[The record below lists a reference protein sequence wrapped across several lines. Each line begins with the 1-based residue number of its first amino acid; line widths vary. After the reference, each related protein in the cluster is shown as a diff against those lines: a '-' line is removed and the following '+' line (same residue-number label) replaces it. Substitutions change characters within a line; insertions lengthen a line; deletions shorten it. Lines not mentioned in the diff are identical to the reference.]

1 MDDIFA
7 VTNSK
12 AESDAVLEFLNQQHP
27 NIKFTIEY
35 EHRNKLSFLD
45 TLVKRVRNRYVTT
58 IYHKKTFTGVYLN
71 WTSLTSKKYKIA
83 LIKCLL
89 NRILR
94 ICSEEKDRELE
105 IRKLKFNL
113 ERNQYPRTVIDQVID
128 SVMAGETPRPKETSK
143 TTTSKEFIVLP
154 YSSSKCDEFEGRLA
168 RMVKKNFPN
177 VDFNVA
183 FQPPMTLGRLFP
195 FKDNIK
201 KDEDKSLVVYQLKC
215 NDCNATYIGKTS
227 RILARRLYEHAT
239 RNDSACHEHCVKLGH
254 TIDYENP
261 EVIDSATND
270 LKLKIKELLH
280 ILIRKPVLNKQMN
293 AQNDFNIKTILIKAY
308 AEQHQEL
315 VG

>member
-1 MDDIFA
+1 M
-7 VTNSK
+7 
-12 AESDAVLEFLNQQHP
+12 
-27 NIKFTIEY
+27 
-35 EHRNKLSFLD
+35 
-45 TLVKRVRNRYVTT
+45 TT

-71 WTSLTSKKYKIA
+71 WTSLTSRKYKIA

-128 SVMAGETPRPKETSK
+128 GVLAGESPGPKKKNE
-143 TTTSKEFIVLP
+143 TTSKEFIVLP
-154 YSSSKCDEFEGRLA
+154 YSSSKCDDFEGRLVG
-168 RMVKKNFPN
+168 MVKKNFPN

-195 FKDNIK
+195 FKDNVK
-201 KDEDKSLVVYQLKC
+201 RDEDKSLVVYQLKC

-227 RILARRLYEHAT
+227 RILARRLHEHAT
-239 RNDSACHEHCVKLGH
+239 RKDSACHEHCVKLGH
-254 TIDYENP
+254 TIDYRNP
-261 EVIDSATND
+261 EIIDTATND
-270 LKLKIKELLH
+270 LKLRIKELLH
-280 ILIRKPVLNKQMN
+280 ILNRKPVLNKQMN
-293 AQNDFNIKTILIKAY
+293 AQNDFNIKIILIKAY
-308 AEQHQEL
+308 GEQHQEL